1 MNADRLLRQ
10 LLLAGLVGS
19 VLSAAALYFAIFPP
33 RIGGSATPPRADVAW
48 TPAPARVAEPAA
60 RPQPSAAAVE
70 PAVVHAATLPP
81 AAEPRPLPAAA
92 EPPAV
97 APAAVH
103 GAAAPPP
110 VQAAPEPRAA
120 PGPTAPATVTVVELR
135 GADAVD
141 GATLAAGAER
151 FRLAGLRPFAPG
163 DLCELRRGRLAPCD
177 EVARRT
183 LQRLVRGRGAVV
195 CVELGV
201 EGGATLARCER
212 RGRDL
217 AEALIA
223 SGVAIPVAET
233 ATAAR

>member
-19 VLSAAALYFAIFPP
+19 VVSAAALYFAIFPP
-33 RIGGSATPPRADVAW
+33 RIGGSAVPPRAEVAW
-48 TPAPARVAEPAA
+48 TPAPARVAEPPAPERAPAEPPAA
-60 RPQPSAAAVE
+60 Q
-70 PAVVHAATLPP
+70 ATLPP
-81 AAEPRPLPAAA
+81 AAGPQPPVTMAATAAPAVPPSPPLPAQS
-92 EPPAV
+92 PP
-97 APAAVH
+97 
-103 GAAAPPP
+103 AAAPPP
-110 VQAAPEPRAA
+110 STAATPAGRVAPR
-120 PGPTAPATVTVVELR
+120 PTVTVIELR
-135 GADAVD
+135 GADAID
-141 GATLAAGAER
+141 GATLAAGTER
-151 FRLAGLRPFAPG
+151 VRLAGLRPFAPG

-201 EGGATLARCER
+201 EAGATLARCER

-217 AEALIA
+217 SEALIA
-223 SGVAIPVAET
+223 SGVAVPNAET